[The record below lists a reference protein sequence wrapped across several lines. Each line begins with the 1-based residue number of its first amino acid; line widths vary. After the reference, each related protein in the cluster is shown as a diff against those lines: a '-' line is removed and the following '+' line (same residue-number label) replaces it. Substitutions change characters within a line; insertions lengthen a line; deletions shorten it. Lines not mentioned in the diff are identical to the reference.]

1 MQSVGIDSK
10 SPNLFSA
17 SLEALGFDRAFQDS
31 FAALAAPDEVPG
43 RVCAVHRG
51 LYRVLTGAR
60 ATEGGGGMEELDAR
74 PTGRLGHLALT
85 QAELPAVG
93 DWVLLRRGEDQGSVL
108 VTGLL
113 PRRNTFARKVPGPRQ
128 EAQVLAANVDY
139 ALVVTACGQD
149 FSLRRMER
157 FVALAEE
164 AGVRPLLVLTK
175 IDLEPDIGPLLA
187 EVEALSPVSP
197 VLAVC
202 APEGL
207 GLSELGTLLGPRVTA
222 VLLGSSG
229 AGKSTLLNALAGSA
243 LADTGEVRLDDEKG
257 RHTTTSREL
266 YLLPSGALLI
276 DTPGLREV
284 QLWADEEAVD
294 ASFAEIEELSAAC
307 RFRDCRHEGEPGC
320 AVGAALE
327 AGTLDRRRYASW
339 LKLRR
344 EVAHLER
351 KDDAALQ
358 RAEAERWKSIN
369 KSMRGYTK
377 ERRSLQGKAR

>member
-1 MQSVGIDSK
+1 
-10 SPNLFSA
+10 
-17 SLEALGFDRAFQDS
+17 
-31 FAALAAPDEVPG
+31 
-43 RVCAVHRG
+43 
-51 LYRVLTGAR
+51 
-60 ATEGGGGMEELDAR
+60 MEELDAR